1 MTKQEVI
8 TFLERIKANY
18 QSFLQTPYVLE
29 EWYDRLKDYD
39 KEDVYKKFEE
49 HLNGELSSQI
59 PKAHFITR
67 YLTKSSD
74 KGKENNYRVIC
85 GNCKKVLLLSEYQ
98 KHMERHN
105 SIEYMKIH
113 SDMFSVFNEEK
124 LLKKSEEDFE
134 KIYDQW
140 VEKLYNYLEKKEDK
154 SQSELEEI
162 KRIENYVM
170 SKAGME
176 ISIN

>member
-1 MTKQEVI
+1 MTKQEVV

-39 KEDVYKKFEE
+39 KEDVYKKFED

-74 KGKENNYRVIC
+74 KGKKNNYRVIC

-113 SDMFSVFNEEK
+113 SYMFKTFDEEK
-124 LLKKSEEDFE
+124 LLKIPDDAFTTF
-134 KIYDQW
+134 YDQW
-140 VEKLYNYLEKKEDK
+140 IEKLYDHLTKKEEK
-154 SQSELEEI
+154 SQSEIEEI
-162 KRIENYVM
+162 QRIENYVM

>member
-1 MTKQEVI
+1 MTKQEVV

-29 EWYDRLKDYD
+29 EWYDRLKNYD
-39 KEDVYKKFEE
+39 KEDVYKKFED

-113 SDMFSVFNEEK
+113 SYMFKTFDEEK
-124 LLKKSEEDFE
+124 MLKIPDDAFTTF
-134 KIYDQW
+134 YDQW
-140 VEKLYNYLEKKEDK
+140 IEKLYDHLTKKEEK
-154 SQSELEEI
+154 SQSEIEEI
-162 KRIENYVM
+162 QRIENYVM

>member
-1 MTKQEVI
+1 MTKQEVV

-18 QSFLQTPYVLE
+18 QSFPQEGYVLN
-29 EWYDRLKDYD
+29 EWYERLKDYD

-59 PKAHFITR
+59 PKIHFITKF
-67 YLTKSSD
+67 LKKSAD
-74 KGKENNYRVIC
+74 KGKEQGYKVIC
-85 GNCKKVLLLSEYQ
+85 SYCKKALPLSEYQ

-105 SIEYMKIH
+105 SIEYMKLH
-113 SDMFSVFNEEK
+113 SKMFKTFNEEK
-124 LLKKSEEDFE
+124 LLKMPEEDFK

-140 VEKLYNYLEKKEDK
+140 IEKLCEVLMNKEDK
-154 SQSELEEI
+154 TQSEEEEFQ
-162 KRIENYVM
+162 RLQNYVY

>member
-1 MTKQEVI
+1 MTKQEVV

-39 KEDVYKKFEE
+39 KEDVYKKFED

-124 LLKKSEEDFE
+124 LLKIPEEDFK
-134 KIYDQW
+134 KIYDPW
-140 VEKLYNYLEKKEDK
+140 IEKLYNHLEKKADK
-154 SQSELEEI
+154 LQSELEEM

>member
-1 MTKQEVI
+1 MTKQEVV

-39 KEDVYKKFEE
+39 KEDVYKKFED

>member
-1 MTKQEVI
+1 MTKQEVV

-39 KEDVYKKFEE
+39 KEDVYKKFED

-113 SDMFSVFNEEK
+113 SYMFKTFDEEK
-124 LLKKSEEDFE
+124 MLKIPDDAFTTF
-134 KIYDQW
+134 YDQW
-140 VEKLYNYLEKKEDK
+140 IEKLYDHLTKKEEK
-154 SQSELEEI
+154 SQSEIKEI
-162 KRIENYVM
+162 QRIENYVM

>member
-1 MTKQEVI
+1 MTKQEVV

-49 HLNGELSSQI
+49 HLNGELNSQI

-67 YLTKSSD
+67 YLIKSSD

-85 GNCKKVLLLSEYQ
+85 GNCKKVLSLKDYEA
-98 KHMERHN
+98 HIERHN
-105 SIEYMKIH
+105 SIEYMKLH
-113 SDMFSVFNEEK
+113 SKMFKTFNEEK
-124 LLKKSEEDFE
+124 LLKMPENDFK

-140 VEKLYNYLEKKEDK
+140 IEKLCEVLMSKEEKT
-154 SQSELEEI
+154 QSEKEEFQ
-162 KRIENYVM
+162 RLQNYVY
-170 SKAGME
+170 SKAGMP

>member
-1 MTKQEVI
+1 MTKQEVV

-18 QSFLQTPYVLE
+18 QSFSQEGYVLN
-29 EWYDRLKDYD
+29 EWYERLKDYD

-49 HLNGELSSQI
+49 HLQGDLNSQI
-59 PKAHFITR
+59 PKIHFITR
-67 YLTKSSD
+67 YLKKSSE
-74 KGKENNYRVIC
+74 KGKSNDYRVIC
-85 GNCKKVLLLSEYQ
+85 STCKKVLLLSEYQ

-113 SDMFSVFNEEK
+113 ISMFKTFNEEK
-124 LLKKSEEDFE
+124 LLKMSEEDFN
-134 KIYDQW
+134 KVYDQW
-140 VEKLYNYLEKKEDK
+140 IEKLYDHLTKKEEK
-154 SQSELEEI
+154 SQSEIEEI
-162 KRIENYVM
+162 QRIENYVM

>member
-1 MTKQEVI
+1 MTKQEVV

-74 KGKENNYRVIC
+74 KGKEKNYRVIC
-85 GNCKKVLLLSEYQ
+85 SNCKKVLLLSEYQ